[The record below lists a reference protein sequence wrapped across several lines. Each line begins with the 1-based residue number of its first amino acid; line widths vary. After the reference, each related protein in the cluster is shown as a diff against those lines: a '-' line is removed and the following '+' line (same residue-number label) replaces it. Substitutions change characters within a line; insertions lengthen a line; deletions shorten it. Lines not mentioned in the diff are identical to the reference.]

1 MRKPALQTPPRTSAP
16 QLNFL
21 QLQSQQ
27 HPFALPS
34 LATLTKVDV
43 VLWSCLVSALVL
55 LSVAPHQEPRFLI
68 PLLLPLVLLAGSPF
82 ILYNP
87 YSTVHC
93 QKVTAEHQAN
103 RRLLSTLKFSAS
115 LAFVIFNIALVIF
128 WAFIHQVRTRSSPCE
143 RERERVCVCVC
154 VCVSL
159 VEQNDSL
166 PLITILGR
174 RHTIAHKYESILGV
188 YRSSASTDVDT
199 AYQRH

>member
-1 MRKPALQTPPRTSAP
+1 
-16 QLNFL
+16 
-21 QLQSQQ
+21 
-27 HPFALPS
+27 
-34 LATLTKVDV
+34 V
-43 VLWSCLVSALVL
+43 VLWSCVVSALVL

-143 RERERVCVCVC
+143 RARARERARERERESERERERERDSVCVCVP
-154 VCVSL
+154 SR
-159 VEQNDSL
+159 
-166 PLITILGR
+166 T
-174 RHTIAHKYESILGV
+174 K
-188 YRSSASTDVDT
+188 
-199 AYQRH
+199 